1 MGANIFTVNRKNI
14 VNTQVTFNVKSIK
27 NPLPSNR
34 TMNKCITEINRGLN
48 INIYLYID
56 LYVIFNLIL
65 LKYTT
70 VKIFM
75 QILNN
80 KNLSVVRSSNL
91 YRFRLAQTK
100 ILISVSHTT

>member
-48 INIYLYID
+48 INI
-56 LYVIFNLIL
+56 
-65 LKYTT
+65 
-70 VKIFM
+70 
-75 QILNN
+75 
-80 KNLSVVRSSNL
+80 
-91 YRFRLAQTK
+91 
-100 ILISVSHTT
+100 